1 MPDLPLGRI
10 QRVDARAAWAH
21 EAHDFTPWLA
31 DDENF
36 AALAETLHFFDA
48 EVEAT
53 EEAVGDFSADII
65 ARDRDGLILIENQLA
80 QTDHTHLG
88 QILTYLAGFDEPA
101 RVVWI
106 STKVREEHRAAVD
119 WLNAHTPSEFS
130 FFAVEMELFQID
142 DGPVAPHYH
151 VVAKP
156 NEWSRHLSARGRQLA
171 TEAVGGVRQIYR
183 DLWVG
188 LNDHLVEHVKGYR
201 SRQGLP
207 QSWITFPIGRAGFH
221 LTTVASV
228 RDGFIGVEFYCQ
240 RDPDK
245 VGFEKLSAQ
254 KERVEADVGH
264 TLTWERL
271 DGKLGWRVIIRRPVD
286 VEDREKWPE
295 HYDWFREM
303 LDAFDGAFRERVSA
317 LDLDAEPEDGP
328 ETA

>member
-101 RVVWI
+101 RIVWI

-119 WLNAHTPSEFS
+119 WLNAHTPSDFA
-130 FFAVEMELFQID
+130 FFAVELELFRIS

-151 VVAKP
+151 VVAQP
-156 NEWSRHLSARGRQLA
+156 NEWSRHVSARGRQIVSEGLGPA
-171 TEAVGGVRQIYR
+171 AKTYKA
-183 DLWVG
+183 LWAG
-188 LNDHLVEHVKGYR
+188 LNAYLAENDPKHRSKTPSKDH
-201 SRQGLP
+201 
-207 QSWITFPIGRAGFH
+207 WWDFPIGRTGFKMTS
-221 LTTVASV
+221 LASL
-228 RDGFIGVEFYCQ
+228 RDSQIAFELYCGCDPQKLGFDQLIEERQAIEREIG
-240 RDPDK
+240 
-245 VGFEKLSAQ
+245 
-254 KERVEADVGH
+254 EA
-264 TLTWERL
+264 LEWERL
-271 DGKLGWRVIIRRPVD
+271 EDRQAWRAIIRRPNSPP
-286 VEDREKWPE
+286 EDQDRWPE
-295 HYDWFREM
+295 YFDWYHQRLVRFRE
-303 LDAFDGAFRERVSA
+303 AFRNRVGGLELNRQSGS
-317 LDLDAEPEDGP
+317 EP
-328 ETA
+328 